1 MYSYLMDLRRK
12 ICDLLNECPIDI
24 DAKFFVLKDIYLE
37 VERVLNDYLKAE
49 AQQQESSEEEEIEE
63 GEPPI
68 TEEVQI
74 NLREKIVEHMSEE
87 DWQEVKSD
95 IDNRYAQKN
104 EEEKTS
110 SSSDN

>member
-1 MYSYLMDLRRK
+1 MYSYLMDLRKK
-12 ICDLLNECPIDI
+12 ICDILNECPIDI

-37 VERVLNDYLKAE
+37 VEKVLDNYLKTE
-49 AQQQESSEEEEIEE
+49 AQQEEAEEEEPEE
-63 GEPPI
+63 ESGEPPI

-87 DWQEVKSD
+87 DWQEVKED

-104 EEEKTS
+104 EEE
-110 SSSDN
+110 

>member
-1 MYSYLMDLRRK
+1 MYSYLMDLRKK

-37 VERVLNDYLKAE
+37 VERVLNDYLATKP
-49 AQQQESSEEEEIEE
+49 QEEEPQEEVVEEE

-68 TEEVQI
+68 TEDVQV
-74 NLREKIVEHMSEE
+74 NLREAIVEHMSEE
-87 DWQEVKSD
+87 DWQEVKDD

-104 EEEKTS
+104 EEE
-110 SSSDN
+110 

>member
-1 MYSYLMDLRRK
+1 MYSYLMDLRKK

-37 VERVLNDYLKAE
+37 VERVLNDYLATKP
-49 AQQQESSEEEEIEE
+49 QEEELQEEMEEE

-68 TEEVQI
+68 TEDVQV
-74 NLREKIVEHMSEE
+74 NLREAIVEHMSEE
-87 DWQEVKSD
+87 DWQEVKDD

-104 EEEKTS
+104 EEE
-110 SSSDN
+110 

>member
-1 MYSYLMDLRRK
+1 MYSYLMDLRKK

-37 VERVLNDYLKAE
+37 VERVLNDYLATKP
-49 AQQQESSEEEEIEE
+49 QEEESQEEVEEE

-68 TEEVQI
+68 TEDVQV
-74 NLREKIVEHMSEE
+74 NLREAIVEHMSEE
-87 DWQEVKSD
+87 DWREVKDD

-104 EEEKTS
+104 EEE
-110 SSSDN
+110 

>member
-1 MYSYLMDLRRK
+1 MYSYLMDLRKK

-37 VERVLNDYLKAE
+37 VERVLNDYLATKP
-49 AQQQESSEEEEIEE
+49 QEEEPQEEMEEE

-68 TEEVQI
+68 TEDVQV
-74 NLREKIVEHMSEE
+74 NLREAIVEHMSEE
-87 DWQEVKSD
+87 DWQEVKDD

-104 EEEKTS
+104 EEE
-110 SSSDN
+110 